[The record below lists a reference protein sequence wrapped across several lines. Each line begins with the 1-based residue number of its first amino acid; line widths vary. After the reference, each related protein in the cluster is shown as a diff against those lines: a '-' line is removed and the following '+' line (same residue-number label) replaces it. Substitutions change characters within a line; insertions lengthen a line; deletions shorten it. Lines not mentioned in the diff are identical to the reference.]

1 MSPQWYNDDIN
12 GLFKIALLLQR
23 NLRPHVKFQVLSSTQ
38 SQRVLGLE
46 SHQPQRLGSHL
57 NTRISGTTEM
67 SRLSGLERP
76 MVWAP
81 LYRYASQFN
90 QCCLNRKSIR
100 QTRRCV
106 INLLDFFQVV
116 FLPFA
121 LLLGHLFVLIS
132 TTKKV

>member
-1 MSPQWYNDDIN
+1 MKVNVHSKSPLMSPQWYNDDIN
-12 GLFKIALLLQR
+12 GLLKIALLLQR

-46 SHQPQRLGSHL
+46 SHPATTSWVSPKYSDLGYHRNVKAL
-57 NTRISGTTEM
+57 R
-67 SRLSGLERP
+67 SRKAHG
-76 MVWAP
+76 
-81 LYRYASQFN
+81 
-90 QCCLNRKSIR
+90 CI
-100 QTRRCV
+100 